1 MKSLPPPKILIFI
14 IAFVFSVIIVIGGIF
29 GYINNKRIDTYI
41 PPVSQLERS
50 PEVPANWKLLE
61 ARPEGYWLYYSPSW
75 TIDPSLE
82 ESTELKAFW
91 IGDSASSD
99 GLYIISAIKE
109 PTRGTLEYLDVNFAN
124 AFRQQTVQGTLI
136 EEKVGVQG
144 RDAISL
150 EGKITNV
157 QTKEIVNA
165 NLLLISAKDGK
176 PAYAISAVLR
186 NNSMYEKYLQ
196 DILLMTIS
204 LRFF

>member
-14 IAFVFSVIIVIGGIF
+14 IAFVFAIIVIGGIF
-29 GYINNKRIDTYI
+29 WYINNKRVDNNI
-41 PPVSQLERS
+41 PSVSQLERS
-50 PEVPANWKLLE
+50 QEVPANWKLLE

-75 TIDPSLE
+75 TIDSSLE

-91 IGDSASSD
+91 IGDSASPD

-196 DILLMTIS
+196 EVLLMTLS

>member
-1 MKSLPPPKILIFI
+1 MTKLPPPKILIFI

-29 GYINNKRIDTYI
+29 WYINNRRVDTNI

-150 EGKITNV
+150 EGKITN
-157 QTKEIVNA
+157 
-165 NLLLISAKDGK
+165 DGK

-196 DILLMTIS
+196 EVLLMTLS